1 MMTVTRPL
9 QILVALGVM
18 TLLWFGL
25 DGRQALRLLAQADPF
40 WLGAAMLAL
49 TVQTVLSA
57 LRWRVTA
64 RQLDQSIPMTRAIG
78 EYYLAQVVNQSLPG
92 GVLGDAGR
100 AVRAR
105 HQAGLRR
112 AGAAVAIER
121 LAGQVSLFLVLAVG
135 ALTVTVMPGG
145 LTLPTWV
152 MGLIGT
158 LMAGAVALIVVLAGV
173 GQLGGRAGG
182 MVRDLRRALRVTLL
196 APGAL
201 PRQLALNLSIT
212 VVNLAAF
219 AFCARATGTV
229 LSPSEAAVL
238 VPLILLTMILPLTV
252 SGWGLREG
260 AAAALFPLVGASAQ
274 AGLAASLAFG
284 LVFLAS
290 SLPGVLVLLAQRRGT
305 APLPAP
311 APAATIQ
318 ADP

>member
-1 MMTVTRPL
+1 MTPMRSL
-9 QILVALGVM
+9 QILTALTVM
-18 TLLWFGL
+18 TLLWVGL
-25 DGRQALRLLAQADPF
+25 DGPQAMRLLARADPG

-49 TVQTVLSA
+49 TAQTVLSA
-57 LRWRVTA
+57 LRWRLTA
-64 RQLDQSIPMTRAIG
+64 RQLGQAIPLGRAVG

-121 LAGQVSLFLVLAVG
+121 MAGQVALFAVLAAGSV
-135 ALTVTVMPGG
+135 AVTLWPGG
-145 LTLPTWV
+145 LVLPEWV
-152 MGLIGT
+152 PGLVAV
-158 LMAGAVALIVVLAGV
+158 LMAAGLGAAAGIAGAGRLRGRVGRVA
-173 GQLGGRAGG
+173 
-182 MVRDLRRALRVTLL
+182 RDLRGALAVTLL

-201 PRQLALNLSIT
+201 PRQIGLNLAIT
-212 VVNLAAF
+212 GANLSAF
-219 AFCARATGTV
+219 AFCARATGTQ
-229 LSPSEAAVL
+229 LSVSEAAVL

-260 AAAALFPLVGASAQ
+260 AAAGLFPLVGASAQ

-290 SLPGVLVLLAQRRGT
+290 TLPGLLVLVAQRRHA
-305 APLPAP
+305 APRPSR
-311 APAATIQ
+311 IVQ